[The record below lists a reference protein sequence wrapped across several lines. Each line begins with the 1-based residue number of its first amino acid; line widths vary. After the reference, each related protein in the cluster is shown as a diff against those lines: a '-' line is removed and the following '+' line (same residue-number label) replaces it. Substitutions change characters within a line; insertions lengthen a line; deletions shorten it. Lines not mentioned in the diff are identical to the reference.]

1 MKEYIESNV
10 KYERM
15 TDNGALKKVTERYVV
30 EALNFAEAEN
40 RLMEEVSCFSSGE
53 FQVWDMKRTQFM
65 EIFETTDESADKFFK
80 VKISIITLDEESG
93 KERKTSATLL
103 VQASDIPNAL
113 DRMRE
118 SMKDYMLDFDIV
130 NVADTKI
137 MDVYHYKASN

>member
-15 TDNGALKKVTERYVV
+15 AENGALKKVTERYVV
-30 EALNFAEAEN
+30 EAMNFTEAEN
-40 RLMEEVSCFSSGE
+40 RLMEEVSCFASGE

-93 KERKTSATLL
+93 KERRTNATLL

-113 DRMRE
+113 ERMRE

-137 MDVYHYKASN
+137 MDVYHYKPAN